1 MNGTTDRIR
10 YKILVCDA
18 DDATRNKTI
27 NFLDNEYS
35 EITYT
40 DSGLEAID
48 LLTKTYFDIMITD
61 LILFQMDGFEVIK
74 KCKKVAPNTAI
85 VVFSDILYRDLI
97 IKSIANG
104 AKYALNKDNHYIL
117 WDRVRHLVKEKEK
130 ISLIHKRFNTSLI
143 KSNTDKIEMLLMEM
157 GFKPSHK
164 GFEYLVTALELNA
177 ANPHYSQG
185 ITKLLYPEI
194 AKLKMDKPYNVE
206 KLIRSA
212 INYAWDKRYNT
223 GFLNYT
229 NRHKDFENTK
239 PTNAEF
245 ISIISANFR

>member
-1 MNGTTDRIR
+1 MNSTTDHIR

-18 DDATRNKTI
+18 DDATRDKTL
-27 NFLDNEYS
+27 NFLDNEFS
-35 EITYT
+35 DITYT
-40 DSGLEAID
+40 DSGLEAIE
-48 LLTKTYFDIMITD
+48 LLSKTYYDILVTD
-61 LILFQMDGFEVIK
+61 LILFQLDGFEVIK
-74 KCKKVAPNTAI
+74 NCRKVAPNTSI

-117 WDRVRHLVKEKEK
+117 WDRVRHLVKEKER
-130 ISLIHKRFNTSLI
+130 ISMIHKRFNSSLI
-143 KSNTDKIEMLLMEM
+143 KNDSDKIELLLIEM

-164 GFEYLVTALELNA
+164 GFDYLVSALELNA
-177 ANPHYSQG
+177 AHPHYSQG

-194 AKLKMDKPYNVE
+194 AKLKMDKSYNVE
-206 KLIRSA
+206 KLIRCA

-223 GFLNYT
+223 GFLNYI
-229 NRHKDFENTK
+229 NKNKNFENTK

-245 ISIISANFR
+245 ISIISGNFR